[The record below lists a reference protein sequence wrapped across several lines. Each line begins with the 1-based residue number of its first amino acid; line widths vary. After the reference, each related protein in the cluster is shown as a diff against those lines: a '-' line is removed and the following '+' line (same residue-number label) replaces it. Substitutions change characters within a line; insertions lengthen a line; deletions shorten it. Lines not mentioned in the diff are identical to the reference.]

1 MEKTGFTKN
10 IYVKNSKQP
19 SLFFKRFLDIIFSLL
34 IIILFFPVFILISL
48 LIKSTSTGTIFY
60 TQERVTIHKKHFK
73 IYKFRTMYTNAEK
86 LTGPIFA
93 DDNDLRCTK
102 TGLILR
108 KLSLDEFPQ
117 FFNVLL
123 GDMSLVGPRPERPFY
138 VEKFEKEI
146 SNYNERYFVKAGLTG
161 LAQIEGLRG
170 KTSIELRT
178 KYDIE
183 YVLNQSFF
191 LDIEIILKTIIL
203 LIKDFLL
210 LLKRFFL

>member
-10 IYVKNSKQP
+10 IYVKNGKQ
-19 SLFFKRFLDIIFSLL
+19 STLFFKRFLDIIFSLL

-60 TQERVTIHKKHFK
+60 TQERVTINKKHFK
-73 IYKFRTMYTNAEK
+73 IYKFRTMYTDAEK

-93 DDNDLRCTK
+93 DDNDPRCTK
-102 TGLILR
+102 IGLILR

-146 SNYNERYFVKAGLTG
+146 SNYNERHFVKAGLTG

-183 YVLNQSFF
+183 YVNKQSFF
-191 LDIEIILKTIIL
+191 LDIEIILKTIML
-203 LIKDFLL
+203 VVKDFFS
-210 LLKRFFL
+210 LLKRFFS